1 MSTTRQP
8 SSSPDQSD
16 TAGRS
21 AHADI
26 DLGGPRR
33 GWLLPAVA
41 GVVALA
47 VVALV
52 VLRFTG
58 DDASE
63 PATASGSSFTD
74 DWSIAYQASS
84 ASEQAFLEYLNDE
97 VAPDYGVT
105 ITGVG
110 IEDGNQLDQATAD
123 GEYIAN
129 IYQHKHWLK
138 QVTDST
144 GMELTALGPVFQ
156 WSYSIYSSKHASLED
171 LPDGATIALLNDPAN
186 TAQALWILERAGEIT
201 FKDGVDPWAATEA
214 DIASNP
220 RDFQFTYMEYGAG
233 PRTLDSVDAVIDY
246 NMSFV
251 DAGTPDSQRIL
262 APDAPKEF
270 AGQLVIGTAYTDDP
284 QVETLKKVFFD
295 PRVQE
300 YLATNDDP
308 NLAGQLAPVSA
319 T

>member
-1 MSTTRQP
+1 MSTTHQP
-8 SSSPDQSD
+8 SRGTVEPE
-16 TAGRS
+16 
-21 AHADI
+21 HHDI
-26 DLGGPRR
+26 DLGRSRR
-33 GWLLPAVA
+33 GLLLPAVA
-41 GVVALA
+41 GLVALA
-47 VVALV
+47 VVVVV
-52 VLRFTG
+52 VLRLTG
-58 DDASE
+58 GGE
-63 PATASGSSFTD
+63 PSATSGSEFTD
-74 DWSIAYQASS
+74 DWDIAYQASS
-84 ASEQAFLEYLNDE
+84 ASEQAFLEFLDSE

-138 QVTDST
+138 QVVDST
-144 GMELTALGPVFQ
+144 GMELSALGPVFQ
-156 WSYSIYSSKHASLED
+156 WSYSIYSSRHDSLED
-171 LPDGATIALLNDPAN
+171 LPDGATVALLNDPAN
-186 TAQALWILERAGEIT
+186 TAQALWILERAGQLT
-201 FKDGVDPWAATEA
+201 FEEGVDPWAATEN

-220 RDFQFTYMEYGAG
+220 RDLQFTYMEYGAG

-262 APDAPKEF
+262 APDAPREF
-270 AGQLVIGTAYTDDP
+270 AGQLVVGTEYVDDP
-284 QVETLKKVFFD
+284 QVATLEKVFFD

-308 NLAGQLAPVSA
+308 NLSGQLAPVSDS
-319 T
+319 